1 MSFVFVNDIMF
12 LHHIDT
18 AFPPIIISLSYLSIS
33 LFLFLQAARSI
44 PRINKHLEDE
54 AAEAANKVQMR
65 LLALQDNIQNYR
77 EEYDFV
83 VSFLS

>member
-1 MSFVFVNDIMF
+1 MQPSHPLLHSLTFFFV
-12 LHHIDT
+12 
-18 AFPPIIISLSYLSIS
+18 S
-33 LFLFLQAARSI
+33 LFLSSIQAARSI
-44 PRINKHLEDE
+44 PRVNKHLEDE

-83 VSFLS
+83 VSLLSFILSFLDFLFEA

>member
-1 MSFVFVNDIMF
+1 M
-12 LHHIDT
+12 
-18 AFPPIIISLSYLSIS
+18 
-33 LFLFLQAARSI
+33 
-44 PRINKHLEDE
+44 NKHLEDE

-83 VSFLS
+83 VSFFSILFFACYVVCFLFVNIGQRVMCQR